1 MTDKYLKITNK
12 VDFVSRVSLEKL
24 GLSTKRNDPG
34 TIGQFGSGIKFAP
47 IAALRNG
54 LEWWFT
60 GCDANGPYKMK
71 YDTQVEDGIDC
82 IVYNYGDYT
91 KSSSFTL
98 DAGCL
103 SWVDHFQIYREAVSN
118 AIDESNSNDDWSISV
133 VSGEEIESVYGEFS
147 VFITASPEMMEI
159 HNNFDK
165 YFSVNR
171 VGQYTV
177 KNVGGYDSIQMIP
190 KIDNNFR
197 VYSHGVL
204 VYESSEYNSFYDY
217 NIDGLRLNEERRL
230 TSPWDLEW
238 IITSLFAKLSD
249 LSIIDKILKLAMSS
263 SNYFEFAKMSSSTIE
278 YSDIAD
284 EWSVIFY
291 ANHGDNAV
299 IYEQSSDVYNL
310 STSIKLKG
318 YNPVPINGM
327 NLFKFLDACGVR
339 SYTDILDEDYDIIT
353 DLDIQKYPNVNKAL
367 NIATQYIPGLIDIVE
382 SKRFG
387 VYESDLKNNLG
398 ITLNVKADI
407 SERKIYVH
415 KSHAVND
422 SVEHILATIVHEY
435 DHLSTG
441 LSDFEYFAFRDI
453 ADKRIANLMIENHK
467 NNFVILENS
476 EIHLPVK
483 SIGYSINTLEFSI
496 SKTQGFNGLIICIG
510 GKLLKINSDALFN
523 NLEINDQVTGILSP
537 SHSGNSLTISG
548 LTNVTNV
555 KYLD

>member
-12 VDFVSRVSLEKL
+12 TEFVSRVSLEKL
-24 GLSTKRNDPG
+24 GLSTKRNDPN

-71 YDTQVEDGIDC
+71 YDTQVEDGVDC

-118 AIDESNSNDDWSISV
+118 AIDESSSNDDWSISV

-327 NLFKFLDACGVR
+327 NLFKFLDASGVR
-339 SYTDILDEDYDIIT
+339 SYTDILDEDYDIKT
-353 DLDIQKYPNVNKAL
+353 DFDIGKYPNLNKAL
-367 NIATQYIPGLIDIVE
+367 NIATQYIPNLLEIVE

-398 ITLNVKADI
+398 ITLNIKADV

-422 SVEHILATIVHEY
+422 SVENILATIIHEY

-441 LSDFEYFAFRDI
+441 ISDFEYFAFRDV
-453 ADKRIANLMIENHK
+453 ADKRIASLMVENYK
-467 NNFVILENS
+467 PNFFKLSDGEIHFPVSAIGS
-476 EIHLPVK
+476 EIDRLDF
-483 SIGYSINTLEFSI
+483 SITKIEKVNTLIITVGSR
-496 SKTQGFNGLIICIG
+496 LI
-510 GKLLKINSDALFN
+510 KINEDAVFGGYLIQGSVSGVM
-523 NLEINDQVTGILSP
+523 LP
-537 SHSGNSLTISG
+537 SETGNSLVIGG
-548 LTNVTNV
+548 LTNVTSATIIG
-555 KYLD
+555 